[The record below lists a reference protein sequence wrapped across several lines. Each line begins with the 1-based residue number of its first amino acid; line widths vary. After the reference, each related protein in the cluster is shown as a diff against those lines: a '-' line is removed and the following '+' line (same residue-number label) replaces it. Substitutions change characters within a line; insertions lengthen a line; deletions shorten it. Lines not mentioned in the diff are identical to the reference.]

1 MKNLINYYY
10 ELNIKTFKKID
21 GKFVFEVNNKL
32 YEFVPFCGEINTFYK
47 NYLTVLRSNKY
58 CHEIVFNNQ
67 KNILTFYEGKPYLL
81 LRKNLSMENRVDL
94 NEIVTYDIP
103 IYNESKLEWKK
114 LWKEKIDYYEY
125 QMSQLSHK
133 YKLLKN
139 SFDYYIGLSENAIVL
154 LNYVKEKDIRFY
166 MCHRRIN
173 HNEKLDNFF
182 NPINF
187 VVDNLA
193 RDVGEYIKV
202 NFFTDGLNLDEIYSY
217 IDKLD
222 FNESE
227 CILFFARLIYPSY
240 YFDVYDQIV
249 QGNVSEE
256 KIELY
261 TKKNVS
267 YETFLVKIYNYL
279 RLNFNF
285 PEIEWLEN

>member
-10 ELNIKTFKKID
+10 NLDIKTFKKKD
-21 GKFVFEVNNKL
+21 GKFVFEINNKF
-32 YEFVPFCGEINTFYK
+32 YEFIPFYGDVNIFYK

-81 LRKNLSMENRVDL
+81 LRKNISIDNKVDL
-94 NEIVTYDIP
+94 NEIIIYDIP
-103 IYNESKLEWKK
+103 IYSEGKLEWKK

-125 QMSQLSHK
+125 QISQLSYK

-139 SFDYYIGLSENAIVL
+139 SFDYYIGLSENAISL
-154 LNYVKEKDIRFY
+154 LNYVKEKDIRLY

-182 NPINF
+182 NPTNF
-187 VVDNLA
+187 VIDNLA
-193 RDVGEYIKV
+193 RDVAEYIKV
-202 NFFTDGLNLDEIYSY
+202 NFFAGNLDSDDIYNY
-217 IDKLD
+217 IDKLN

-227 CILFFARLIYPSY
+227 RILFFARLMYPSY

-249 QGNVSEE
+249 QGTAAEE
-256 KIELY
+256 KIDLY
-261 TKKNVS
+261 KKKNVL
-267 YETFLVKIYNYL
+267 YETFLRSIYSYL
-279 RLNFNF
+279 RLNFKF
-285 PEIEWLEN
+285 PEIEWLES